1 MDQVLH
7 QQVDSFWAQ
16 QVNDSENMANVMWTA
31 MAQEMMQQQ
40 QVGAHS

>member
-1 MDQVLH
+1 MDKVLN
-7 QQVDSFWAQ
+7 QQVQSFWAQ
-16 QVNDSENMANVMWTA
+16 QVNDAETMTAVMWSA